1 MKQLELLWLIMR
13 AIVKYTLYSCI
24 KTNGQYNIKN
34 WIRAALH
41 REALD
46 IIDSIA
52 FIFMKW
58 SQGQKMCL
66 QFIYILSRGTF
77 KHVICKKDG

>member
-1 MKQLELLWLIMR
+1 MGNITLKTGYVLL
-13 AIVKYTLYSCI
+13 YTEI
-24 KTNGQYNIKN
+24 
-34 WIRAALH
+34 
-41 REALD
+41 ALD